1 MPTTAVSSLPTPP
14 QGPLVPSTR
23 ATMSDAARAATATT
37 TIASDGTNGGSIVE
51 MAAMFKQMQ
60 QYMAPVVT
68 EAVSPE
74 QLLALQSRLESL
86 HAAGL
91 LADEEL
97 FAVEDII
104 QDFSDLR
111 QSWLPHKITV
121 EQANGATGNTF
132 EPARALLR
140 MVGAS
145 TTFAS
150 DKTFARQLRRKFVK

>member
-1 MPTTAVSSLPTPP
+1 MGDAAQGTTA
-14 QGPLVPSTR
+14 
-23 ATMSDAARAATATT
+23 
-37 TIASDGTNGGSIVE
+37 TI
-51 MAAMFKQMQ
+51 
-60 QYMAPVVT
+60 VVT
-68 EAVSPE
+68 EAISPE
-74 QLLALQSRLESL
+74 QLLALHSRLESL

-121 EQANGATGNTF
+121 EQVNGAAGNTGTF

-150 DKTFARQLRRKFVK
+150 DKAFARQLRRKFLK